1 MVYQKTRY
9 FIDLY
14 IKKYIKEQT
23 KIHLVS
29 DYVIENLI
37 NLKKNQI
44 KVEIYQQI
52 YQKMLNTLIIIINA
66 FILTILFCPV
76 WIKWLARLHKKVVA
90 LNYSYIPFTLY
101 NMELRYQ
108 YKKHIIVVVNIAR
121 IQIQKIPNSW
131 RFNVNIID
139 LSLQFIPNQPIKI
152 GFQFE
157 EQLYIERLKSK
168 FLPYTHQKILHRK
181 SKQIPFLSLLLESSA
196 INCLFL
202 TLSRLNIHFNQI
214 NVTLPK
220 LNSKE
225 KDLPE
230 MIINVEQTSIFLH
243 LNQNGHLQWKLNS
256 EGANMQQC
264 LTITKI
270 NLDAIT
276 KPGLLID
283 LLEEHSYIDVN
294 IQEVRWFC
302 KSQYFYTMDVLANEF
317 WTRPDIN
324 KILKKQFNEKGFM
337 FLGKPRKTNLYFG
350 SFKIEFS
357 IFNDSENQKNNSFHI
372 LTQKFYKYTQ
382 NKLVFEWQQLKYYG
396 QYNIVDTDQIKKA
409 IIKCKQFTVNTLQ
422 EDIRF
427 QDISWNIDSTSSNT
441 VHSNDNTKHFIRYAD
456 LIINLSPQ
464 LIKFFTLIQ
473 TELASEFRVA
483 FIENYEQ
490 SKYFKK
496 YNRIAK
502 EMCCQFLNIDL
513 NSALRTSYD
522 FFITNKFQINLIYDG
537 TIINS
542 ITINQFHYISSEGDV
557 NESSITFKNC
567 QMTSN
572 ISQTDGFIQDF
583 KMQTNPQNINYNFNT
598 FQLLVEQQNIEKILR
613 IYQLQKIFR
622 SQLSKFTSFKLT
634 PLEKKK
640 SKANKPIIKDKII
653 NCQKVK
659 LKYLSE
665 PFLAEINLKEIK
677 TQDPNNIDLNQ
688 FSIKFQN
695 SSLFV
700 IDQIQTKN
708 SAQLMQINIKF
719 AKLNFEEEVRD
730 INVFLAGIKQMNT
743 IVSRKQIFDINQ
755 EEIDT
760 SQLRKRRSSHD
771 GVLKQITSNQDQ
783 TTKLRSIF
791 GKNTNLNIQSF
802 EIQVQDTKLND
813 ALCKYRRFQEKFE
826 TIKSRQNESR
836 VLEGLKTQQS
846 YPLFHL
852 KFQNLNFK
860 FKKQNLSMNQVL
872 DKITKLDSHPTQLDE
887 SFFEYFELA
896 NCEIL
901 LEQIKISIRDY
912 KLNLL
917 DLRGIKLNTFL
928 CISKL
933 NTQNIQIGLRV
944 FYDLSLEIKQLQIA
958 AGLNLVFAFR
968 EISNRINQIMGQSVN
983 QIQDKIII
991 KEQLAFWDRFRLK
1004 FHGKLHFQLDHLILQ
1019 ITTDILPYSID
1030 CIKLSSKQINI
1041 EFLNWTLKGQADKLK
1056 LGRIPKIQKVLYIP
1070 RIQMV
1075 TEFYW
1080 FAQKDQ
1086 YDHYFYMRKPYF
1098 NQIND
1103 GLNDFISQQ
1112 LQIEIKV
1119 DCIQYEHYQESNFR
1133 DQQKH
1138 SFFIHYQNQFMRWLK
1153 NRPILRHDVLKMF
1166 SVKINKLPQVMDNEI
1181 SEIEWNMYA
1190 DYKTLVNYT
1199 YIKLMESLIIKQSLF
1214 QHTKKINIRVYSN
1227 KFRMFFTNSEKPVSH
1242 NETFLKHKDIPFIGF
1257 QTLLQSLK
1265 FNLQL
1270 EPNRIDK
1277 EWRFEV
1283 QSIAAKCDQLV
1294 SSMFDGKQMLEMEQP
1309 EPLSQQEQFVNFFDI
1324 QPVDY
1329 YQSEL
1334 NQSQNLQNMTFHE
1347 LKKLKKFLKQPFII
1361 NTTLTPQY
1369 HLFNLQTDESYLQD
1383 SLEDVKLRGRAS
1395 GIQIKPQAKN
1405 EFSAFDIFLI
1415 AKSLEYKQNQKIQL
1429 QDEDDDS
1436 KAVMT
1441 QKIIKNFIS
1450 ALNSQFLFTFY
1461 LQEIWG
1467 NVFESLE
1474 IPQNNETKQKFDQQ
1488 INQTKPK
1495 SFSREE
1501 LILMVSLVNPQF
1513 NFQYHNANCQM
1524 ILTSPK
1530 DCQIIMSE
1538 YILPFDSL
1546 EIDKKIVTKLIFNG
1560 LDCQVLQK
1568 HLDAKQ
1574 TVRFLNQDYEKI
1586 VKCDYALF
1594 QIQNYQL
1601 RENARDFT
1609 EISSLNKKNNP
1620 NYWNQELRRPIVQV
1634 KVGQLNATMKKYQLD
1649 QFLDMLT
1656 FMEMAVTTKNEFEN
1670 KERFYRN
1677 KLKELN
1683 QYGSKQIDQLI
1694 KKKISENLEHY
1705 GAEKSKLDYAIKET
1719 SLSLLDEQEVS
1730 FILFN
1735 IRQIRIIETVFENDS
1750 HKIDI
1755 LLQDM
1760 DAINKIEQDPDY
1772 KMVLSQELKENRSQ
1786 PFFRMIKKFYP
1797 LQIYQQKWFVIDQN
1811 DIKMN
1816 PLTIILTDELYDQFY
1831 TYFFGDEQT
1840 QRNNR
1845 LSIEKKEQMKSAMEN
1860 ISKQIP
1866 DYFHSLQ
1873 VSELKL
1879 IATFKHPSK
1888 IKRFKDVTIQ
1898 LEPYKSPKQ
1907 FTTTKEQ
1914 FDEFAAFVLKQI
1926 STQIFS
1932 IIGQK
1937 LFG

>member
-1 MVYQKTRY
+1 
-9 FIDLY
+9 
-14 IKKYIKEQT
+14 
-23 KIHLVS
+23 
-29 DYVIENLI
+29 
-37 NLKKNQI
+37 
-44 KVEIYQQI
+44 
-52 YQKMLNTLIIIINA
+52 MLNTLILIINA
-66 FILTILFCPV
+66 FIITFLFCPV
-76 WIKWLARLHKKVVA
+76 WIKWLVRLHKKVLA
-90 LNYSYIPFTLY
+90 LQYSYVPFSLY

-108 YKKHIIVVVNIAR
+108 YKKHIIVTVNIAR
-121 IQIQKIPNSW
+121 IQIARVPNQW

-139 LSLQFIPNQPIKI
+139 LNIRFIPNQAIKI

-157 EQLYIERLKSK
+157 EQLYMERLKSK
-168 FLPYTHQKILHRK
+168 FLPYSQEKILHRK
-181 SKQIPFLSLLLESSA
+181 NKQIPFFTLLLESSA

-202 TLSRLNIHFNQI
+202 TLSRLNIHFNVI

-230 MIINVEQTSIFLH
+230 MVVKLGQTSVQSH
-243 LNQNGHLQWKLNS
+243 LNQNGHLQWKLTS
-256 EGANMQQC
+256 EGAKMEQC
-264 LTITKI
+264 LTINVI
-270 NLDAIT
+270 NLNAIT
-276 KPGLLID
+276 KPGLIID
-283 LLEEHSYIDVN
+283 LLEEHSSIDID
-294 IQEVRWFC
+294 IQEVRWCC
-302 KSQYFYTMDVLANEF
+302 KSEYFYTMDVLANEF
-317 WTRPDIN
+317 WARPDIN
-324 KILKKQFNEKGFM
+324 KILKRHFNEKGFK
-337 FLGKPRKTNLYFG
+337 FLGKPREVKLNFAI
-350 SFKIEFS
+350 FRIEFS
-357 IFNDSENQKNNSFHI
+357 IFNDSDADKKHSFNI

-382 NKLVFEWQQLKYYG
+382 NKLVFEWQNLKYHGLYD
-396 QYNIVDTDQIKKA
+396 IVETDQTKKGM
-409 IIKCKQFTVNTLQ
+409 IVCKQFTVNTLQ
-422 EDIRF
+422 EDVRF
-427 QDISWNIDSTSSNT
+427 QDITWNIDTISSIT
-441 VHSNDNTKHFIRYAD
+441 VHSNDNTKHFIRYGD

-483 FIENYEQ
+483 FVENYEQ

-502 EMCCQFLNIDL
+502 QMCCEFLNIDL
-513 NSALRTSYD
+513 NSALSNSYD
-522 FFITNKFQINLIYDG
+522 FLVTNKFQINLIYDG
-537 TIINS
+537 AIINS
-542 ITINQFHYISSEGDV
+542 ITINKFHYISNEGDL
-557 NESSITFKNC
+557 NESRTQFDNC
-567 QMTSN
+567 EITSN
-572 ISQTDGFIQDF
+572 ISQTDGLIKDL
-583 KMQTNPQNINYNFNT
+583 KMQTNPKVVNYTFNT
-598 FQLLVEQQNIEKILR
+598 FQLLVEQINIEKMLR
-613 IYQLQKIFR
+613 IYQLQKVFR
-622 SQLSKFTSFKLT
+622 QQLSKFTSFKLT

-640 SKANKPIIKDKII
+640 SKAIKPIIKEKII
-653 NCQKVK
+653 NCKEVK
-659 LKYLSE
+659 LKYLAS
-665 PFLAEINLKEIK
+665 PFLAEIELLEINTK
-677 TQDPNNIDLNQ
+677 DPNNIDLNQ
-688 FSIKFQN
+688 LSIKFQN
-695 SSLFV
+695 SCLFS

-708 SAQLMQINIKF
+708 SAELMQINIKSAIF
-719 AKLNFEEEVRD
+719 NFEEDVRD
-730 INVFLAGIKQMNT
+730 INVFVSGIKQMNS
-743 IVSRKQIFDINQ
+743 IVSRRQIFDINQ
-755 EEIDT
+755 EDIDT
-760 SQLRKRRSSHD
+760 SQLKKRRSSHD
-771 GVLKQITSNQDQ
+771 GVLKNISSDQ
-783 TTKLRSIF
+783 ETTTKIRSIF
-791 GKNTNLNIQSF
+791 GKNTNLSICNF
-802 EIQVQDTKLND
+802 EVFVQDTKLND
-813 ALCKYRRFQEKFE
+813 ALCRYRRFQEKFE
-826 TIKSRQNESR
+826 TVKSRQNESR

-846 YPLFHL
+846 YPLLHMKL
-852 KFQNLNFK
+852 QNLNLK
-860 FKKQNLSMNQVL
+860 LKKLNLTVNQVL

-896 NCEIL
+896 NCEIQ

-912 KLNLL
+912 KLSLL
-917 DLRGIKLNTFL
+917 DLRGMKLHTFL
-928 CISKL
+928 CLSRL
-933 NTQNIQIGLRV
+933 NTQNIQIGFRI
-944 FYDLSLEIKQLQIA
+944 FYDLGLEIKQLQIT

-983 QIQDKIII
+983 QQQNKIII
-991 KEQLAFWDRFRLK
+991 KEQLSFWDSFRLK
-1004 FHGKLHFQLDHLILQ
+1004 FHGKLHFQLEHLIFQ
-1019 ITTDILPYSID
+1019 ITTDILPYSIN
-1030 CIKLSSKQINI
+1030 CIKFSAKLINI
-1041 EFLNWTLKGQADKLK
+1041 EFLNWTVKGQADKLK
-1056 LGRIPKIQKVLYIP
+1056 LSRIPKIQKVLYIP

-1075 TEFYW
+1075 TEFNW
-1080 FAQKDQ
+1080 FALKDQ

-1098 NQIND
+1098 NQINNS
-1103 GLNDFISQQ
+1103 LTDFISQQ
-1112 LQIEIKV
+1112 LQIEIKF
-1119 DCIQYEHYQESNFR
+1119 DCIQYEHYKDSNFR
-1133 DQQKH
+1133 DQQNYC
-1138 SFFIHYQNQFMRWLK
+1138 FFIHYQNQFMRWLK
-1153 NRPILRHDVLKMF
+1153 NRPILRHDVLRMF
-1166 SVKINKLPQVMDNEI
+1166 QVKINKFPQVMDNKVYEM
-1181 SEIEWNMYA
+1181 EWNTYA

-1199 YIKLMESLIIKQSLF
+1199 YIKLMESLMIKQSLF

-1242 NETFLKHKDIPFIGF
+1242 SETFLKHKDVPFIGF
-1257 QTLLQSLK
+1257 QTLFQSLK
-1265 FNLQL
+1265 VNVQL
-1270 EPNRIDK
+1270 EPNHK
-1277 EWRFEV
+1277 ENGWKFEV

-1369 HLFNLQTDESYLQD
+1369 HLFNLQTDQSYFDD
-1383 SLEDVKLRGRAS
+1383 SLEDLKVRGRTS
-1395 GIQIKPQAKN
+1395 GIQIKQQQKN
-1405 EFSAFDIFLI
+1405 EFNAFDIFLK
-1415 AKSLEYKQNQKIQL
+1415 AQQLEYKQNQKITL
-1429 QDEDDDS
+1429 QVEDEENNAN
-1436 KAVMT
+1436 AVMT

-1450 ALNSQFLFTFY
+1450 ALDSQLLFTFY
-1461 LQEIWG
+1461 LQEIWS

-1474 IPQNNETKQKFDQQ
+1474 IPQNKQTKQNFDAQME
-1488 INQTKPK
+1488 QTKPK
-1495 SFSREE
+1495 SYCREE
-1501 LILMVSLVNPQF
+1501 LKLMVSLVNPQF
-1513 NFQYHNANCQM
+1513 NFQYHYANCQM

-1538 YILPFDSL
+1538 YILPFDSQ
-1546 EIDKKIVTKLIFNG
+1546 EIDKKLVTKLIFNG

-1574 TVRFLNQDYEKI
+1574 TVRFTSQDYEKI
-1586 VKCDYALF
+1586 IKCDYALF
-1594 QIQNYQL
+1594 QIQSYQR
-1601 RENARDFT
+1601 RENVRDFT
-1609 EISSLNKKNNP
+1609 EISSQNCDKHNP

-1656 FMEMAVTTKNEFEN
+1656 FLEMAVTTKNEFEN

-1683 QYGSKQIDQLI
+1683 QYGIKQIDQLI

-1705 GAEKSKLDYAIKET
+1705 GNEKSKLDYAIKET

-1735 IRQIRIIETVFENDS
+1735 IRQIRIIETLFENDS

-1755 LLQDM
+1755 LLQDL

-1772 KMVLSQELKENRSQ
+1772 RTALSQQIKESKQQ

-1797 LQIYQQKWFVIDQN
+1797 LQIYQQKWFVIDQH

-1831 TYFFGDEQT
+1831 NYFFGDEST

-1845 LSIEKKEQMKSAMEN
+1845 LSTEKKEQMKTAMEN

-1866 DYFHSLQ
+1866 DYFNSLQ

-1879 IATFKHPSK
+1879 VATFKHPSK

-1898 LEPYKSPKQ
+1898 LEPYRSPKQ
-1907 FTTTKEQ
+1907 FSTTKEQ

>member
-1 MVYQKTRY
+1 
-9 FIDLY
+9 
-14 IKKYIKEQT
+14 
-23 KIHLVS
+23 
-29 DYVIENLI
+29 
-37 NLKKNQI
+37 
-44 KVEIYQQI
+44 
-52 YQKMLNTLIIIINA
+52 
-66 FILTILFCPV
+66 
-76 WIKWLARLHKKVVA
+76 
-90 LNYSYIPFTLY
+90 
-101 NMELRYQ
+101 MELRYQ

-121 IQIQKIPNSW
+121 IQISKVPNQW
-131 RFNVNIID
+131 RFNVNIAD
-139 LSLQFIPNQPIKI
+139 LNLRFIPNQPIKI

-157 EQLYIERLKSK
+157 EQLYMERLKSK
-168 FLPYTHQKILHRK
+168 FLPYTQQKIQHRK
-181 SKQIPFLSLLLESSA
+181 TKQIPFLSLLLESSA

-202 TLSRLNIHFNQI
+202 TLSRLDIHFNAI

-225 KDLPE
+225 KDLPD
-230 MIINVEQTSIFLH
+230 MTLRLGQTSVSLH

-256 EGANMQQC
+256 EGANMHQC
-264 LTITKI
+264 FTINTI
-270 NLDAIT
+270 NLNAIT
-276 KPGLLID
+276 KPGLLVD

-302 KSQYFYTMDVLANEF
+302 KSEYFYTMDVLANEF

-324 KILKKQFNEKGFM
+324 KILKRQFNERGFM
-337 FLGKPRKTNLYFG
+337 FLGKPREMNLNFA

-357 IFNDSENQKNNSFHI
+357 IFNDSDNEKKNSFNI
-372 LTQKFYKYTQ
+372 LTQKFFKYTQ
-382 NKLVFEWQQLKYYG
+382 NKLVFEWQHLKYYG
-396 QYNIVDTDQIKKA
+396 QFDIVDTDQTKKG
-409 IIKCKQFTVNTLQ
+409 IIQCKQFTVNTLQ
-422 EDIRF
+422 EDIKF
-427 QDISWNIDSTSSNT
+427 QDISWNLESISSNT
-441 VHSNDNTKHFIRYAD
+441 VHSNDHTKHFIRFGD
-456 LIINLSPQ
+456 LTINLSPQ

-483 FIENYEQ
+483 FVENYEQ

-502 EMCCQFLNIDL
+502 EMCCEFLNIDL
-513 NSALRTSYD
+513 NSALSTSFD
-522 FFITNKFQINLIYDG
+522 FLITNKFQINLIFDG
-537 TIINS
+537 AIINS
-542 ITINQFHYISSEGDV
+542 ITINKFHYISNEGDV
-557 NESSITFKNC
+557 NESQISFDNC
-567 QMTSN
+567 QITSN
-572 ISQTDGFIQDF
+572 ISQTDGLIKDF
-583 KMQTNPQNINYNFNT
+583 KMQNNAQIVNYTFNT
-598 FQLLVEQQNIEKILR
+598 FQLLVEQINIEKILR

-622 SQLSKFTSFKLT
+622 QQLSKFTSFKLT

-640 SKANKPIIKDKII
+640 SKANKPVIKDKIV
-653 NCQKVK
+653 NCKEIK
-659 LKYLSE
+659 LKYLAK
-665 PFLAEINLKEIK
+665 PFLAEVNLLEINTK
-677 TQDPNNIDLNQ
+677 DPNNIDLNQ
-688 FSIKFQN
+688 FSIKFQEQ
-695 SSLFV
+695 SLFV
-700 IDQIQTKN
+700 IDQIQTKS
-708 SAQLMQINIKF
+708 SAELMQINIKS
-719 AKLNFEEEVRD
+719 AILNFEEEVRD
-730 INVFLAGIKQMNT
+730 INVFLQGIKQMNT

-760 SQLRKRRSSHD
+760 SQLKKRRSSHD
-771 GVLKQITSNQDQ
+771 GVLKKIPNDQDV
-783 TTKLRSIF
+783 TTKVRSIF
-791 GKNTNLNIQSF
+791 GKNTNLSIINF
-802 EIQVQDTKLND
+802 EVIIKDTKLND
-813 ALCKYRRFQEKFE
+813 AMCRYRRFQEKFE

-846 YPLFHL
+846 YPLLHL
-852 KFQNLNFK
+852 KFQNINLK
-860 FKKQNLSMNQVL
+860 LKKQNLTVNQVL

-896 NCEIL
+896 NCEIS
-901 LEQIKISIRDY
+901 LEQIRISLRDY
-912 KLNLL
+912 KLNIL
-917 DLRGIKLNTFL
+917 DIRGIKLNTFL
-928 CISKL
+928 CISRL
-933 NTQNIQIGLRV
+933 NTQNIQIGFRV
-944 FYDLSLEIKQLQIA
+944 FYDLNLETKQLQIA

-983 QIQDKIII
+983 QQQNKIVI
-991 KEQLAFWDRFRLK
+991 KEQLTFWDRFRLK

-1019 ITTDILPYSID
+1019 ITTDILPYSVD
-1030 CIKLSSKQINI
+1030 CIKFSSKLLNV

-1070 RIQMV
+1070 RIQMI
-1075 TEFYW
+1075 TEFNW

-1098 NQIND
+1098 NQINSS
-1103 GLNDFISQQ
+1103 LNDFISQQ
-1112 LQIEIKV
+1112 LQIEVKV
-1119 DCIQYEHYQESNFR
+1119 DCIQYEHYKESNFR

-1138 SFFIHYQNQFMRWLK
+1138 CFFIHYQNQFMRWLK
-1153 NRPILRHDVLKMF
+1153 NRPILRHDVLRMF
-1166 SVKINKLPQVMDNEI
+1166 SVQINKLPQVMDNQMYEM
-1181 SEIEWNMYA
+1181 EWNMYA

-1199 YIKLMESLIIKQSLF
+1199 YIKLMESLMIKQSLF
-1214 QHTKKINIRVYSN
+1214 QHTKKVNIRVYSN
-1227 KFRMFFTNSEKPVSH
+1227 KFRMFFTNSEKPVQH
-1242 NETFLKHKDIPFIGF
+1242 NETFLKYKDVPFIGF
-1257 QTLLQSLK
+1257 QALLQSLK
-1265 FNLQL
+1265 VNVQL
-1270 EPNRIDK
+1270 EPNRIDN

-1283 QSIAAKCDQLV
+1283 QSIAARCDQLV
-1294 SSMFDGKQMLEMEQP
+1294 SSMFDGKQMLDMEQP
-1309 EPLSQQEQFVNFFDI
+1309 EPLGQQQQFVNFFDI

-1369 HLFNLQTDESYLQD
+1369 HLFNLQTDESYLED
-1383 SLEDVKLRGRAS
+1383 SLEDVKVRGRAS
-1395 GIQIKPQAKN
+1395 GIQIKPQPKN
-1405 EFSAFDIFLI
+1405 EFNAFDIFLK
-1415 AKSLEYKQNQKIQL
+1415 AKSLEYKQNQKIDL
-1429 QDEDDDS
+1429 LDEDEENNTNT
-1436 KAVMT
+1436 VMT
-1441 QKIIKNFIS
+1441 KKIIKNFIS
-1450 ALNSQFLFTFY
+1450 ALDSQFLFTFY
-1461 LQEIWG
+1461 LQDIWG

-1474 IPQNNETKQKFDQQ
+1474 IPQNKEAKQNFDMQLDQ
-1488 INQTKPK
+1488 SKPK
-1495 SFSREE
+1495 SYSREE

-1538 YILPFDSL
+1538 YILPFDSQ
-1546 EIDKKIVTKLIFNG
+1546 EIDKKLVTKLIFNG

-1574 TVRFLNQDYEKI
+1574 TVRFTSQDYEKI
-1586 VKCDYALF
+1586 IKCDYALF
-1594 QIQNYQL
+1594 QIQSYQL
-1601 RENARDFT
+1601 RENTRDFT
-1609 EISSLNKKNNP
+1609 EISSSNNKKHNP

-1649 QFLDMLT
+1649 QFLDMVT

-1670 KERFYRN
+1670 KERFCRN

-1683 QYGSKQIDQLI
+1683 QYGLKQLDQMI

-1719 SLSLLDEQEVS
+1719 SLSLLDDQEIS

-1755 LLQDM
+1755 LLQDL

-1772 KMVLSQELKENRSQ
+1772 KMVLSQEIKESKQQ

-1797 LQIYQQKWFVIDQN
+1797 LQIYQQKWFIIDQH

-1831 TYFFGDEQT
+1831 NYFFGDEST

-1866 DYFHSLQ
+1866 DYFNSLQ

-1879 IATFKHPSK
+1879 VATFKHPSK

-1907 FTTTKEQ
+1907 FTTTKDQ

>member
-1 MVYQKTRY
+1 
-9 FIDLY
+9 
-14 IKKYIKEQT
+14 
-23 KIHLVS
+23 
-29 DYVIENLI
+29 
-37 NLKKNQI
+37 
-44 KVEIYQQI
+44 
-52 YQKMLNTLIIIINA
+52 MLNTLILIINA
-66 FILTILFCPV
+66 FIITILFSPV
-76 WIKWLARLHKKVVA
+76 WIKWLARLHKKVLA
-90 LNYSYIPFTLY
+90 LQYSYVPFSLY

-121 IQIQKIPNSW
+121 IQISKVPNQW

-139 LSLQFIPNQPIKI
+139 LNLRFIPNQPIKI

-157 EQLYIERLKSK
+157 EQLYMERLKSK
-168 FLPYTHQKILHRK
+168 FLPYTQQKIQHRK
-181 SKQIPFLSLLLESSA
+181 TKQIPFLSLLLESSA

-202 TLSRLNIHFNQI
+202 TLSRLNIHFNSI

-225 KDLPE
+225 KDLPDMTMRLGE
-230 MIINVEQTSIFLH
+230 TSVQLH

-264 LTITKI
+264 FTINTI
-270 NLDAIT
+270 NLNGIT

-302 KSQYFYTMDVLANEF
+302 TSEYFYTMDVLANEF

-324 KILKKQFNEKGFM
+324 KILKRQFNEKGFM
-337 FLGKPRKTNLYFG
+337 FLGKPREMNLNFQ

-357 IFNDSENQKNNSFHI
+357 IFNDSDNDKKHSFNI

-382 NKLVFEWQQLKYYG
+382 NKLIFEWQQLKYYG
-396 QYNIVDTDQIKKA
+396 QFDIVDTDQTKKG
-409 IIKCKQFTVNTLQ
+409 IIQCKQFTVNTLQ

-427 QDISWNIDSTSSNT
+427 QDISWNIESISSNT
-441 VHSNDNTKHFIRYAD
+441 VHSNDHTKHFIRYGD

-483 FIENYEQ
+483 FVENYEQ

-502 EMCCQFLNIDL
+502 EMCCEFLNIDL
-513 NSALRTSYD
+513 NSTLSTSFD
-522 FFITNKFQINLIYDG
+522 FLITNKFQINLIFDG
-537 TIINS
+537 AIINS
-542 ITINQFHYISSEGDV
+542 ITINKFHYISNEGDV
-557 NESSITFKNC
+557 NESQISFDNC
-567 QMTSN
+567 QISSN
-572 ISQTDGFIQDF
+572 ISQTDGLIKDF
-583 KMQTNPQNINYNFNT
+583 KMQTNSQVINYTFNT
-598 FQLLVEQQNIEKILR
+598 LELLVEQINIEKILR

-622 SQLSKFTSFKLT
+622 QQLSKFTSFKLT

-640 SKANKPIIKDKII
+640 SKANKPVIKDKIV
-653 NCQKVK
+653 NCKEVQ
-659 LKYLSE
+659 LKYLSG
-665 PFLAEINLKEIK
+665 PFLAEVNLREINTK
-677 TQDPNNIDLNQ
+677 DPNNIDLNQ

-708 SAQLMQINIKF
+708 TAQLMQINIKS
-719 AKLNFEEEVRD
+719 AILNLEEEVRD
-730 INVFLAGIKQMNT
+730 INVFLQGIKQMNT

-760 SQLRKRRSSHD
+760 SQLKKRRSSHD
-771 GVLKQITSNQDQ
+771 GVLQKIPNDQDV
-783 TTKLRSIF
+783 TTKIRSIF
-791 GKNTNLNIQSF
+791 GQNTNLNILNF
-802 EIQVQDTKLND
+802 EVIIKDTKLND
-813 ALCKYRRFQEKFE
+813 ALCRYRRFQEKFE

-846 YPLFHL
+846 YPLLYL
-852 KFQNLNFK
+852 KFQNLNLK
-860 FKKQNLSMNQVL
+860 LKKQNLTVNQVL

-896 NCEIL
+896 NCEIS

-912 KLNLL
+912 KLNIL
-917 DLRGIKLNTFL
+917 DIRGIKLNTFICL
-928 CISKL
+928 SRL
-933 NTQNIQIGLRV
+933 NTQNIQIGFRV

-968 EISNRINQIMGQSVN
+968 EISNRINQIMGQSIN
-983 QIQDKIII
+983 QQQNKIII
-991 KEQLAFWDRFRLK
+991 KEQLTFWDRFRLK

-1030 CIKLSSKQINI
+1030 CIKFSSKLISI

-1056 LGRIPKIQKVLYIP
+1056 LSRIPKIQKVLYIP

-1075 TEFYW
+1075 TEFNW
-1080 FAQKDQ
+1080 FSQKDQ

-1098 NQIND
+1098 NQINNS
-1103 GLNDFISQQ
+1103 LNDFISQQ
-1112 LQIEIKV
+1112 LQIEVKV
-1119 DCIQYEHYQESNFR
+1119 DCIQYEHYKESNFR

-1138 SFFIHYQNQFMRWLK
+1138 CFFIHYQNQFMRWLK
-1153 NRPILRHDVLKMF
+1153 NRPILRHDVLRMF
-1166 SVKINKLPQVMDNEI
+1166 SVQINKLPQVMDNQIYEM
-1181 SEIEWNMYA
+1181 EWNMYA

-1199 YIKLMESLIIKQSLF
+1199 YIKLMESLMIKQSLF

-1257 QTLLQSLK
+1257 QTLFQSLK
-1265 FNLQL
+1265 VNLQL
-1270 EPNRIDK
+1270 EPNRIDND
-1277 EWRFEV
+1277 WRFEV

-1294 SSMFDGKQMLEMEQP
+1294 CSMFDGKQMLDMEQP

-1324 QPVDY
+1324 QPADY
-1329 YQSEL
+1329 YQNEL
-1334 NQSQNLQNMTFHE
+1334 NQSQNIQNMTFHE

-1369 HLFNLQTDESYLQD
+1369 HLFNLQTDESYLED
-1383 SLEDVKLRGRAS
+1383 SLEDVKVRGRAS
-1395 GIQIKPQAKN
+1395 GIQIKPQQKN
-1405 EFSAFDIFLI
+1405 EFNAFDIFLK
-1415 AKSLEYKQNQKIQL
+1415 AKSLEYKQNQKIDL
-1429 QDEDDDS
+1429 QDEDDENNTNTI
-1436 KAVMT
+1436 MT

-1450 ALNSQFLFTFY
+1450 ALDSQFLFTFY

-1474 IPQNNETKQKFDQQ
+1474 IPQNKETKQNFDMQFD
-1488 INQTKPK
+1488 QTKPK
-1495 SFSREE
+1495 SYSREE

-1538 YILPFDSL
+1538 YILPFDNL
-1546 EIDKKIVTKLIFNG
+1546 EIDKKLVTKLIFNG

-1574 TVRFLNQDYEKI
+1574 TVRFTSQDYEKI
-1586 VKCDYALF
+1586 IKCDYALF
-1594 QIQNYQL
+1594 QIQSYQL
-1601 RENARDFT
+1601 RENIRDFT
-1609 EISSLNKKNNP
+1609 EISSSNSKKHNP

-1649 QFLDMLT
+1649 QFLDMVT

-1670 KERFYRN
+1670 KERFFRN

-1683 QYGSKQIDQLI
+1683 QYGIKQLDQMI

-1719 SLSLLDEQEVS
+1719 SLSLLDDQEIS

-1755 LLQDM
+1755 LLQDL

-1772 KMVLSQELKENRSQ
+1772 KMVLSQEIKESKQQ

-1797 LQIYQQKWFVIDQN
+1797 LQIYQQKWFIIDQH

-1831 TYFFGDEQT
+1831 NYFFGDEST

-1866 DYFHSLQ
+1866 DYYNSLQ

-1879 IATFKHPSK
+1879 VATFKHPSK

-1907 FTTTKEQ
+1907 FTTTKDQ